1 MTGFFSWNHMYKVI
15 FTNKRNSLGN
25 AWVKLTIH
33 ETDQAC
39 TWWKEHLSLKLWT
52 KNTQLLYHAVIW
64 QNNCSHFLLYFT
76 FNQML
81 KIVKKGIAT
90 DCVIIKCNNAICS
103 NITWTWYIYGC
114 LNLLDAWSIW
124 YYQEISSKLLL
135 IGQVFSADQV
145 WGPEMGSI
153 VLFYHKCLGVSM
165 HCIEMS
171 MHCIEMILEIK
182 SLDTV
187 IGVIRE

>member
-1 MTGFFSWNHMYKVI
+1 MHHAVVWQYNCLPFPFVFHFLIKH
-15 FTNKRNSLGN
+15 LG
-25 AWVKLTIH
+25 
-33 ETDQAC
+33 
-39 TWWKEHLSLKLWT
+39 WKEKKL
-52 KNTQLLYHAVIW
+52 
-64 QNNCSHFLLYFT
+64 
-76 FNQML
+76 
-81 KIVKKGIAT
+81 AT
-90 DCVIIKCNNAICS
+90 DCLIIKCNNAICS